1 MSKEDRFSLLNTL
14 SFNDK
19 FFDYENEEYLDSLDV
34 VRILNHY
41 DKTLG
46 EFIKR
51 DVEQK
56 DKIADLEAKLAE
68 SEKALKLCREHM
80 FKVMCADDV
89 PSEEWFIKCARKEE
103 NKILEKDKEI
113 ERQDKVIREINK
125 SKYDKLMEKDILFH
139 LKNRNKELE
148 RQVAEKES
156 EIEKLQHYNDRLAQ
170 GIYHSY
176 GEHFVSKIKQDK
188 ISFAVEHLGKVLP
201 SIKATIELAEN
212 RHQMKDQV
220 DIIIYNQINELRGQ
234 YES

>member
-1 MSKEDRFSLLNTL
+1 M
-14 SFNDK
+14 
-19 FFDYENEEYLDSLDV
+19 FDNIPLTE
-34 VRILNHY
+34 
-41 DKTLG
+41 
-46 EFIKR
+46 
-51 DVEQK
+51 EQK
-56 DKIADLEAKLAE
+56 DELIKLRFEQLTEAKTKIADLEAKLAE

-188 ISFAVEHLGKVLP
+188 ISFAVEQIINLKLLMLSNWKENECNLFLGD
-201 SIKATIELAEN
+201 IEE
-212 RHQMKDQV
+212 
-220 DIIIYNQINELRGQ
+220 IIDNQIKQLKENKE
-234 YES
+234 